1 VCFFAARS
9 VPSVAHGVL
18 PAVAFAA
25 AISVAAWLRLAGDV
39 WRCRRLVRVPEALL
53 DPSTRCVRA
62 VAAMC
67 ASHVRRVFSCTW
79 QAPMR
84 DVS

>member
-1 VCFFAARS
+1 LLRGYALQETS
-9 VPSVAHGVL
+9 GVAG
-18 PAVAFAA
+18 F
-25 AISVAAWLRLAGDV
+25 
-39 WRCRRLVRVPEALL
+39 

-62 VAAMC
+62 VAAIC